1 MANRVFII
9 TDEMIAAFRSYFPEF
24 SSTEKYPT
32 NIIRT
37 FMDRADRKT
46 GSRGWG
52 KFELDPT
59 KDTALKRMGMW
70 FYTGHLLAYTYGV
83 NGATD
88 PTSVYPGARL
98 NTAEEHVGDEGKSYR
113 VTQMENTRND
123 ALSTTIYGIEFV
135 TLRAQVT
142 NRVIAI

>member
-1 MANRVFII
+1 MANRVYEI
-9 TDEMIAAFRSYFPEF
+9 TDEIISAFRDYFPEF

-32 NIIRT
+32 NIVRN
-37 FMDRADRKT
+37 FLDRADRKT

-52 KFELDPT
+52 VFELDPV
-59 KDTALKRMGMW
+59 KDTGLKRLGMW
-70 FYTGHLLAYTYGV
+70 FYAAHLLAYTYGTA
-83 NGATD
+83 GATD
-88 PTSVYPGARL
+88 PTNVNPAARL

-142 NRVIAI
+142 NKAVAV